1 MPCFLEHGLI
11 CVHLRRSAAHKSEI
25 RNPNLMFIDSHA
37 HIDGTE
43 FDEDRDEVLRRAR
56 DAGVEIVLNVG
67 TGDPHSGALERAI
80 KFGSQ
85 HQSIYTAIGTH
96 PHDASKYD
104 QAAEDRIRALL
115 SNGERV
121 VAWGEIGLDF
131 HYDNSPR
138 EQQLEAFR
146 KQLRAARELDL
157 PVIIHTRDAEDE
169 TIVILRE
176 EYTDAARKGV
186 FHCFTGTTHLAEQAL
201 DFGFMISFS
210 GILTFK
216 KAEDLR
222 ETARRVPLDR
232 LLIETDCPY
241 LAPIPYRGKRNEPA
255 YVIEV
260 AKCLADIHQVS
271 TEEIADATSH
281 NFARLFGV

>member
-1 MPCFLEHGLI
+1 
-11 CVHLRRSAAHKSEI
+11 
-25 RNPNLMFIDSHA
+25 MFIDSHA
-37 HIDGTE
+37 HIDGAE

-67 TGDPHSGALERAI
+67 TGDPHSGAFERAI
-80 KFGSQ
+80 NFGAQ

-104 QAAEDRIRALL
+104 QAAEDRTKALL
-115 SNGERV
+115 SEGERV

-157 PVIIHTRDAEDE
+157 PVIIHTREAEDE
-169 TIVILRE
+169 TISILRE
-176 EYTDAARKGV
+176 EYADAARKGV
-186 FHCFTGTTHLAEQAL
+186 FHCFTGTTELAQRAVDL
-201 DFGFMISFS
+201 GFMVSFS

-255 YVIEV
+255 FVVEV
-260 AKCLADIHQVS
+260 AKCLADIRGTNLQR
-271 TEEIADATSH
+271 IRDATGR
-281 NFARLFGV
+281 NFFDLFRLSG